1 MKFTVPS
8 SSSFPQRP
16 QFENRLAISRTSF
29 TVNESLLVPMTVLL
43 REPADAD
50 YVMWSA
56 RNGETLSRAIRS

>member
-29 TVNESLLVPMTVLL
+29 TVNESFLALMRVLL
-43 REPADAD
+43 CELGRGT
-50 YVMWSA
+50 
-56 RNGETLSRAIRS
+56 R